1 VQKHSK
7 KGFNSLV
14 ILGAWILWKHRNSCV
29 FDGSA
34 PNIQIA
40 IQAFKDEANLWI
52 AAGAKDLAGLELVR
66 TS

>member
-7 KGFNSLV
+7 KEFNSLV
-14 ILGAWILWKHRNSCV
+14 ILGAWFLWKHRNSCV

-52 AAGAKDLAGLELVR
+52 AGGAKGVAGLQLVR
-66 TS
+66 IS